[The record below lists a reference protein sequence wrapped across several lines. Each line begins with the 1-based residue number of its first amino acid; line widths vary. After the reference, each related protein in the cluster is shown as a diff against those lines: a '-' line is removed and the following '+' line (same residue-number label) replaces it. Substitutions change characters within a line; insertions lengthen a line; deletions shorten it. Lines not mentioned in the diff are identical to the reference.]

1 MGASAAEW
9 VEIED
14 DDYGSLDQWE
24 APATWNDAADDAA
37 DWDSPWLDAGVWGD
51 GPWLEDDGW
60 AGDDGAVQECAGP
73 ALSAAALVVVAAA
86 VLVALAAAVLWRSR
100 RGPRP
105 QVVVVTQLE
114 FPLGLGLAGG
124 DGVVPPAE
132 RKGSAA

>member
-14 DDYGSLDQWE
+14 DDYGSRDQWE
-24 APATWNDAADDAA
+24 SPATWNDAADDAA
-37 DWDSPWLDAGVWGD
+37 DWDSPWLEAGDWGD

-73 ALSAAALVVVAAA
+73 ALSAAALVVVAAV

-100 RGPRP
+100 RGRRP